1 MKPEWP
7 IDSTYSRADKF
18 KEFAELHPREYESLF
33 NNLEKIL
40 RLLREGQ
47 KVRGFHVNFFR
58 SEGEDVYRIGQT
70 AVQHAKESRLYVY
83 PDEQNHVM
91 HVLTIGTKERQAQ
104 DIKEAREIRRNIKPQ
119 NASV

>member
-1 MKPEWP
+1 MKLEWL
-7 IDSTYSRADKF
+7 IESAYSRADKF
-18 KEFAELHPREYESLF
+18 KEFAKQYPREYESLF
-33 NNLEKIL
+33 NNLEKVL

-47 KVRGFHVNFFR
+47 RVRGFHINFFR

-70 AVQHAKESRLYVY
+70 AVPHAKESRLYVY

-104 DIKEAREIRRNIKPQ
+104 
-119 NASV
+119 